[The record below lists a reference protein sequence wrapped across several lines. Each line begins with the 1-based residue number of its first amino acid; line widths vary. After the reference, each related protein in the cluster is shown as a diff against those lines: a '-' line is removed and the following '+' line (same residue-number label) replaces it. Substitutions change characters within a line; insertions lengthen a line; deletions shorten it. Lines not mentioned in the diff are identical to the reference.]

1 MRVNKYVLDANIWL
15 SYFISNRT
23 GFLVKIV
30 AEKDVTI
37 YRCNE
42 LIEELKRILGY
53 RHIQKHNIDTNAA
66 IKFIKSIT
74 LDKQLIY
81 PVKNYIPGDKD
92 DNYIVALALQT
103 NSGFITSGD
112 NHILS
117 QKDILEQRFPK
128 LQIITKAQFEKK
140 FLRDDE

>member
-1 MRVNKYVLDANIWL
+1 MMVNKYVLDANIWL
-15 SYFISNRT
+15 GYFISNRT

-30 AEKDVTI
+30 AERDITI

-42 LIEELKRILGY
+42 LMEELKRIFGY
-53 RHIQKHNIDTNAA
+53 RHIQKHNIDSDAA

-74 LDKQLIY
+74 PDKQLIY
-81 PVKNYIPGDKD
+81 PVKNYVPGDKD

-117 QKDILEQRFPK
+117 QKNTLEQRFPK
-128 LQIITKAQFEKK
+128 LQIITKAQFERK
-140 FLRDDE
+140 FSKEFE